1 MNDTNTESA
10 MVKLKSSGRY
20 ITGDVVI
27 LTGNFAVVQKKEV
40 KDGKLIIIQEP
51 FDLAD
56 IQTITIV
63 REAEVKG
70 TPQLLTEADNQ
81 PTCC

>member
-10 MVKLKSSGRY
+10 MIKLKSSGRY

-40 KDGKLIIIQEP
+40 TNGKLITTQEP

-56 IQTITIV
+56 IQLITMV
-63 REAEVKG
+63 RDAEVKG
-70 TPQLLTEADNQ
+70 TPQLLTEENNQ